1 MKKIITFSLIL
12 LVACN
17 SNNSENKKETLSQ
30 PASKDSI
37 NVGTAISDSLKV
49 DNKKDPICGM
59 PVKGNIN
66 DTTFYQGKLY
76 GFCSTE
82 CKDEFLKNPKEHIAA
97 AEVK

>member
-1 MKKIITFSLIL
+1 MKKIITFSLVL

-17 SNNSENKKETLSQ
+17 SQNSGNKKEPVSQ
-30 PASKDSI
+30 TASKDSI
-37 NVGTAISDSLKV
+37 TVSTAISDSLKV

-66 DTTFYQGKLY
+66 DTTLYQGKLY

-82 CKDEFLKNPKEHIAA
+82 CKEDFLKNPKEHIAA
-97 AEVK
+97 AELK